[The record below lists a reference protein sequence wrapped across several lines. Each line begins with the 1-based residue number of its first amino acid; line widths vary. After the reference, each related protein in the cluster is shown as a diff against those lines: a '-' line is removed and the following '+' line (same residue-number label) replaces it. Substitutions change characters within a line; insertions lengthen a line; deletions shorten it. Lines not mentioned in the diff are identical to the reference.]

1 MIDKFEEIIAAV
13 ASVMCVSERIMLMRS
28 YRSYRF
34 AMLMITSVAKN
45 YGIDVEKM
53 CERLDITQKEAQDYK
68 DEIADVEVTQKFSER
83 KVEVMCLLQK
93 MEDDE
98 SDEYDLV
105 GGTLLKKETSQ
116 LGWKWSEWDE
126 IRMNIAKRSAMMF
139 MRSYGLSY

>member
-1 MIDKFEEIIAAV
+1 
-13 ASVMCVSERIMLMRS
+13 
-28 YRSYRF
+28 
-34 AMLMITSVAKN
+34 MLMITSVAKN

-53 CERLDITQKEAQDYK
+53 RERLDITQKESQDYK

-98 SDEYDLV
+98 SDDYDLV